1 MPPRTDRPYVR
12 PAHKECSHCRRRG
25 ALFHGT
31 TRGTGREGGG
41 TTTGGR
47 RAGLLLTIGVV
58 GAAVTIAV
66 AVLSDGRIPVPGLGI
81 LGAISGW
88 LLARG
93 IRGLRARARA

>member
-1 MPPRTDRPYVR
+1 MG
-12 PAHKECSHCRRRG
+12 RREERAAKAAAQRQADAG
-25 ALFHGT
+25 
-31 TRGTGREGGG
+31 
-41 TTTGGR
+41 

-81 LGAISGW
+81 L
-88 LLARG
+88 LARG